1 MKYKKKLSTTQ
12 LAKCWINSKLDP
24 NKIQIDVEELQ
35 EFTEQPLSDEELADI
50 SNRVNNELAK
60 YKEKFEEYVKNYCV
74 EA

>member
-12 LAKCWINSKLDP
+12 LAKCWINSKLEP
-24 NKIQIDVEELQ
+24 SKIQIDVEELQ
-35 EFTEQPLSDEELADI
+35 EFTEQPLSDEELVDI